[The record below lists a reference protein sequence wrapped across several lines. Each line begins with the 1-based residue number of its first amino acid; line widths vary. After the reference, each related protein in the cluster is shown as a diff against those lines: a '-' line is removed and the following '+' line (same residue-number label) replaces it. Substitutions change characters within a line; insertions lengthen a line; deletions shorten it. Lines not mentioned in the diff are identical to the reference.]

1 MLTYDLLRA
10 VLRCVNGDSVGLW
23 HVVPGLHNYFTMQAG
38 TAFEGTS
45 QLHHVLKLHNS
56 CNQLFW
62 QQPTASFVTIFNMT
76 TNRCRVT
83 TGYPNMCEKFSRL
96 ESLSLLACRTALQPS
111 ECKGALS
118 TGLL

>member
-1 MLTYDLLRA
+1 MLSYDVLCA

-56 CNQLFW
+56 CNQLVW
-62 QQPTASFVTIFNMT
+62 QQRTASFITIFNMIA
-76 TNRCRVT
+76 NRCRVT
-83 TGYPNMCEKFSRL
+83 TGYPNMCEKCSRQ
-96 ESLSLLACRTALQPS
+96 ESLSLLAYTTALQPV
-111 ECKGALS
+111 ERKGALS